1 MTPLRQRMLE
11 DMRLPNLS
19 AETQRSY
26 IHYIAGFASHF
37 QVSPEKL
44 GLDDIRS
51 YQLFLVE
58 QRQLA
63 PETINGFLAAAH
75 FLYTVTLDMPWS
87 KAQFPRMKVPRKLPE
102 ILSSEE
108 VAALF
113 GHIHIL
119 KHRAVLMLCYGSG
132 LRISE
137 AVRLKACHIDSQRML
152 IRVEQGNGAKDR
164 YTVLSA
170 RLLTLLRA
178 YWQLQRPVDY
188 LFPGTKAGTHLQPD
202 TVRELCH
209 QAAQMAG
216 LTKRVTPHLLRHSFA
231 THLLESGTDTRAIQV
246 LLGHQRIDTTA
257 RYIAVSPQSVS
268 RLVSPLDQ
276 LPAPT
281 PPAPPQRKRGRPR
294 KNPAPQPQ
302 G

>member
-1 MTPLRQRMLE
+1 
-11 DMRLPNLS
+11 
-19 AETQRSY
+19 
-26 IHYIAGFASHF
+26 
-37 QVSPEKL
+37 
-44 GLDDIRS
+44 
-51 YQLFLVE
+51 
-58 QRQLA
+58 
-63 PETINGFLAAAH
+63 
-75 FLYTVTLDMPWS
+75 
-87 KAQFPRMKVPRKLPE
+87 MKVPRKLPE

-152 IRVEQGNGAKDR
+152 IRVEQGKGAKDR

-246 LLGHQRIDTTA
+246 LPGHQRIDTTA